1 MRHTSEFLS
10 ILINVILFRLYINAL
25 RQSAVDPDTG
35 LVDVGILATGV
46 AESSRQAAT
55 QLSQRIERLFIER
68 DLRQIQTQKLYHD
81 LRVEDKVC
89 FTFFNFTF
97 PIFRLLINICSERL
111 FNSSSK
117 RTRSIRRETRSYG
130 SSNN

>member
-1 MRHTSEFLS
+1 
-10 ILINVILFRLYINAL
+10 
-25 RQSAVDPDTG
+25 

-89 FTFFNFTF
+89 FKWLH
-97 PIFRLLINICSERL
+97 PILRFL
-111 FNSSSK
+111 FSDC
-117 RTRSIRRETRSYG
+117 RSAFVRRGYSAAHQGGQGQQDGRQDRMDLPVTKFIS
-130 SSNN
+130 